1 MKTLSN
7 RDISNLS
14 KHVET
19 YEEKV
24 LEGLYEH
31 YRTVLSFINGNSM
44 RGEAGEATVTY
55 LNNVHLYLINKFM
68 NVISE
73 LASDMKHIEEAF
85 LAYETSNYGIV
96 NSSLV
101 NSKQTEIKQIF
112 NQFDTLDNELNTLT
126 SEINYI
132 PGVSSLKSSV
142 LINEFNKT
150 FDKMDEIVDNLEEKD
165 LNLTNH
171 LESLS
176 ARVQELKT
184 AIKDVEAHF
193 KTDGG
198 FSSEK
203 VSNIESSS
211 WYTQEKNDV
220 FADLYRDSPFVV
232 DEVKETAYTQEVGFV
247 TDFGTNVSGVYVAD
261 RGYSVNGDM
270 TNFTATGHFSGL
282 EAKSEF
288 TGDYINSTT
297 SAKVLYGDGELSFK
311 NGVNMEANVGVAQ
324 AHTDFMV
331 GWDDWNV
338 HASGDAGV
346 LTAEGKFQADTGGL
360 ALKGEAALYYVE
372 AKGGVTLANTDID
385 VGISHGKVG
394 GGLGL
399 TWDKVEIEIHG
410 WIVGGSLSID
420 FPW

>member
-24 LEGLYEH
+24 LEGLYDH
-31 YRTVLSFINGNSM
+31 HKSIISFIQSGAM
-44 RGEAGEATVTY
+44 KGEAGEATVTY
-55 LNNVHLYLINKFM
+55 LTNVHLYLINKFM
-68 NVISE
+68 NVVSE

-150 FDKMDEIVDNLEEKD
+150 FDKMDDIVDNLEEKD

-176 ARVQELKT
+176 ARVQELKMG
-184 AIKDVEAHF
+184 IKDVEAHF

-203 VSNIESSS
+203 VSNIEASS
-211 WYTQEKNDV
+211 WYTNESFEVMTELYKN
-220 FADLYRDSPFVV
+220 SPFVV
-232 DEVKETAYTQEVGFV
+232 ENFSSAQSANEVGFV
-247 TDFGTNVSGVYVAD
+247 TDLGTNIAGAYVNR
-261 RGYSVNGDM
+261 RGYSLNVDENVAHFNGYVSGFEARNDFKSNYQESESYVKVM
-270 TNFTATGHFSGL
+270 YAEIDASLDKGINITADVGAAQAEVDYMVGFENWNAHVAAEGGHFTA
-282 EAKSEF
+282 
-288 TGDYINSTT
+288 
-297 SAKVLYGDGELSFK
+297 
-311 NGVNMEANVGVAQ
+311 NG
-324 AHTDFMV
+324 
-331 GWDDWNV
+331 
-338 HASGDAGV
+338 
-346 LTAEGKFQADTGGL
+346 KIRADTGGL
-360 ALKGEAALYYVE
+360 GLKGEIAPLFYGE
-372 AKGGVTLANTDID
+372 LVTGITVFGTDID
-385 VGISHGKVG
+385 VGMNAGKIG
-394 GGLGL
+394 GGFEVSWDKIELSLAKGLGL
-399 TWDKVEIEIHG
+399 NLT
-410 WIVGGSLSID
+410 ID